1 MIHTRTHMYE
11 ETKKA
16 LTKAKREIN
25 KLTYEE
31 MTKEK
36 IDEILNGIYEENK
49 GNEWFEQIKFYDR
62 ITTWIKEKK
71 FDKWQEYL
79 KQFREEK

>member
-1 MIHTRTHMYE
+1 MIHPRTRMYE
-11 ETKKA
+11 ETKKG

-31 MTKEK
+31 MTKAN
-36 IDEILNGIYEENK
+36 IDAILNSIYEEYK

-62 ITTWIKEKK
+62 ITAWVKEKK
-71 FDKWQEYL
+71 YEKWEKYL
-79 KQFREEK
+79 EQFK